1 MRISVSLTR
10 RFLLFLCFLVSINLI
25 AQNVPPSITDP
36 EELRA
41 TQIERQKVF
50 DSIIEDPTNL
60 ENLLK
65 TFFEMHDP
73 TQENRQGNDIGVQ
86 YRSVV
91 LTSSKEEILL
101 ANKVK
106 NKYQSLLKEK
116 GFGPIKTKIKELTNF
131 YLAENYHQDYYK
143 LNPNN
148 GYCAYVI
155 APKIDK
161 FKNDNLSIKDVESKA
176 QTFEDE
182 KIVEVY
188 KAYCEKLKSNNAL
201 DFNDLILLP
210 IRLLK
215 ENAKILNFYQSTW
228 KYVLVDEFQD
238 TNSPQFE
245 IVSLLAGKHQNITV
259 VGDDDQSIYGW
270 RGANIDNILTNFQD
284 TFSKNIEIKLEKNY
298 RSTQRILDGAWSV
311 VSNNKNRAEKKL
323 EATRGKG
330 EKISLISTGSDE
342 EESNAICD
350 AIKSEIKLNKSTFK
364 DFAVLY
370 RTNAQSRSIEQAMV
384 KEGIPYSIV
393 GGTKFYDRKE
403 IKDVLAYLTL
413 VANSNDDVALR
424 RIINFP
430 VRGIGEKS
438 IKMFVELASK
448 KKISLFDSLEFCRD
462 LKLRGK
468 QQDSIESFHASIKKF
483 SSLLETLDPK
493 ELLRTLL
500 EEFNIENYY
509 KNNPVEQDRY
519 DNIQELKASVDKF
532 SDQVGGNLR
541 DFLQEISLFTDID
554 EWDDKDNSITL
565 MTVHAAKGLEFPTVF
580 IAGLEQGLFPLVRID
595 DGPDQMEEERRLF
608 YVAVTRAM
616 DQVYLLNAKYRRRF
630 GAMNTTSFVQSD
642 FLNEIDEDVIKV
654 KSYKSV
660 YTRRIVGTGEQ
671 KKIQISRTVTE
682 FDDFKIGDQVQHNLF
697 GIGTIL
703 VLSGSGENQKVGVE
717 FDGGLRKKLIVKY
730 ARLKKID

>member
-1 MRISVSLTR
+1 MNLKDLNAQQLKAVQTVNKPVLVFAGAGSGKTR
-10 RFLLFLCFLVSINLI
+10 
-25 AQNVPPSITDP
+25 
-36 EELRA
+36 
-41 TQIERQKVF
+41 
-50 DSIIEDPTNL
+50 
-60 ENLLK
+60 
-65 TFFEMHDP
+65 
-73 TQENRQGNDIGVQ
+73 
-86 YRSVV
+86 V
-91 LTSSKEEILL
+91 LTYKVWHLIKEKLFKPEEILAL
-101 ANKVK
+101 TFTNKAASEMKSRIQESISCEGVNVGTFHSIGARMLRMHISALDEEYNSSFTIYDTSDQK
-106 NKYQSLLKEK
+106 AV
-116 GFGPIKTKIKELTNF
+116 IKEVV
-131 YLAENYHQDYYK
+131 EN
-143 LNPNN
+143 LNLSEFKELNVSFLK
-148 GYCAYVI
+148 AQ
-155 APKIDK
+155 IDK
-161 FKNDNLSIKDVESKA
+161 FKNDNISIDKVESEA

-182 KIVEVY
+182 KIVEDY
-188 KAYCEKLKSNNAL
+188 RAYCDRLKSNNAL
-201 DFNDLILLP
+201 DFNDLLLLP

-215 ENAKILNFYQSTW
+215 ENAKILNLYQKTW

-245 IVSLLAGKHQNITV
+245 IVSLLAGKHKNITV

-270 RGANIDNILTNFQD
+270 RGANIDNILTNFQE
-284 TFSKNIEIKLEKNY
+284 TFAKNIEIKLEKNY

-330 EKISLISTGSDE
+330 DKISLISTGSDE

-350 AIKSEIKLNKSTFK
+350 SIKSEIKLNKNTFK

-384 KEGIPYSIV
+384 KEGLPYNIV

-413 VANSNDDVALR
+413 VANNNDDIALK

-438 IKMFVELASK
+438 INIFVDLAAK
-448 KKISLFDSLEFCRD
+448 KKISLFESLEFCRD

-468 QQDSIESFHASIKKF
+468 QQDSIENFYNSIKKF
-483 SSLLETLDPK
+483 SNLLETLDPK
-493 ELLRTLL
+493 ELMRTLL

-509 KNNPVEQDRY
+509 KNNPAEQDRY

-532 SDQVGGNLR
+532 SDQIGGNLK

-554 EWDDKDNSITL
+554 EWDDKENSITL

-580 IAGLEQGLFPLVRID
+580 VSGLEQGLFPLVRID

-616 DQVYLLNAKYRRRF
+616 NQVYLLNAKYRRRF
-630 GAMNTTSFVQSD
+630 GAMNTTSFIQSD

-660 YTRRIVGTGEQ
+660 YTKRIIGTGRE

-697 GIGTIL
+697 GVGTIL
-703 VLSGSGENQKVGVE
+703 VLSGTGENQKVGVE

>member
-1 MRISVSLTR
+1 MKLQDLNTQQLKAVQTVNKPVLVFAGAGSGKTRVLTYK
-10 RFLLFLCFLVSINLI
+10 VWHLI
-25 AQNVPPSITDP
+25 
-36 EELRA
+36 
-41 TQIERQKVF
+41 K
-50 DSIIEDPTNL
+50 
-60 ENLLK
+60 ENLFK
-65 TFFEMHDP
+65 P
-73 TQENRQGNDIGVQ
+73 N
-86 YRSVV
+86 
-91 LTSSKEEILL
+91 EILAL
-101 ANKVK
+101 TFTNKAAAEMKVRIQESISCDGV
-106 NKYQSLLKEK
+106 NVGTFHSIGARMLRMHVASLNDNYNSSFTIYDTVDQKSV
-116 GFGPIKTKIKELTNF
+116 IKEVI
-131 YLAENYHQDYYK
+131 EN
-143 LNPNN
+143 LNLSEFKELNV
-148 GYCAYVI
+148 GFL
-155 APKIDK
+155 KMQIDK
-161 FKNDNLSIKDVESKA
+161 FKNANLSIKDVESKA

-182 KIVEVY
+182 KIAEVY
-188 KAYCEKLKSNNAL
+188 KAYCDTLKSNNAL
-201 DFNDLILLP
+201 DFNDLLLLP

-215 ENAKILNFYQSTW
+215 ENKKILDYYQKSW

-284 TFSKNIEIKLEKNY
+284 IFPKNIEIKLEKNY

-323 EATRGKG
+323 VATKGKG

-350 AIKSEIKLNKSTFK
+350 SIKSEIKLNKNTFK

-384 KEGIPYSIV
+384 KEGLPYNIV

-403 IKDVLAYLTL
+403 IKDVLAYLKL
-413 VANSNDDVALR
+413 VANTSDDIALK

-438 IKMFVELASK
+438 IKMFIDLAAKNKS
-448 KKISLFDSLEFCRD
+448 SFFDSLEKCREI
-462 LKLRGK
+462 KLRGK
-468 QQDSIESFHASIKKF
+468 QQDSIENFHASITKF
-483 SSLLETLDPK
+483 SNLLETLDPK

-509 KNNPVEQDRY
+509 KNNPAEQDRY
-519 DNIQELKASVDKF
+519 NNIQELKVSVDKF
-532 SDQVGGNLR
+532 SDQTGGNLK

-554 EWDDKDNSITL
+554 DWDDKENSITL
-565 MTVHAAKGLEFPTVF
+565 MTVHAAKGLEFSTVF
-580 IAGLEQGLFPLVRID
+580 VAGLEQGLFPLVRID

-616 DQVYLLNAKYRRRF
+616 NQVYLLNAKYRRRF

-642 FLNEIDEDVIKV
+642 FLNEIDENVIKV

-660 YTRRIVGTGEQ
+660 YTRRVVGTGSK

-697 GIGTIL
+697 GVGTIL
-703 VLSGSGENQKVGVE
+703 VLSGTGENQKVGVE

>member
-1 MRISVSLTR
+1 MNLQDLNTQQLKAVQTVSKPVLVFAGAGSGKTRVLTYK
-10 RFLLFLCFLVSINLI
+10 IWHLI
-25 AQNVPPSITDP
+25 
-36 EELRA
+36 
-41 TQIERQKVF
+41 K
-50 DSIIEDPTNL
+50 
-60 ENLLK
+60 ENLFK
-65 TFFEMHDP
+65 P
-73 TQENRQGNDIGVQ
+73 N
-86 YRSVV
+86 
-91 LTSSKEEILL
+91 EILAL
-101 ANKVK
+101 TFTNKAAAEMKVRIQESISCDGV
-106 NKYQSLLKEK
+106 NVGTFHSIGARMLRMHITSLDDNYNSSFTIYDTADQKSV
-116 GFGPIKTKIKELTNF
+116 IKQVIDNLNLSEFKELNVGF
-131 YLAENYHQDYYK
+131 LKMQ
-143 LNPNN
+143 
-148 GYCAYVI
+148 
-155 APKIDK
+155 IDK
-161 FKNDNLSIKDVESKA
+161 FKNANLSIKDIESKS

-188 KAYCEKLKSNNAL
+188 KAYCDTLRSNNAL
-201 DFNDLILLP
+201 DFNDLLLLP

-215 ENAKILNFYQSTW
+215 ENKKILDYYQKSW

-284 TFSKNIEIKLEKNY
+284 TFSKNIVIKLEKNY

-311 VSNNKNRAEKKL
+311 VSNNSNRAEKKL
-323 EATRGKG
+323 VATRGKG

-350 AIKSEIKLNKSTFK
+350 SIKSEIKLNKNTFK

-384 KEGIPYSIV
+384 KEGLPYNIV

-413 VANSNDDVALR
+413 VANNSDDVALN

-438 IKMFVELASK
+438 IKMFVDIAAKNKS
-448 KKISLFDSLEFCRD
+448 SLFDSLEMCRE

-468 QQDSIESFHASIKKF
+468 QQDSIESFHSSITKF
-483 SSLLETLDPK
+483 SNLLETLDPK

-509 KNNPVEQDRY
+509 KNNPAEQDRY

-532 SDQVGGNLR
+532 SDQTGGNLK

-554 EWDDKDNSITL
+554 EWDDKENSITL
-565 MTVHAAKGLEFPTVF
+565 MTVHAAKGLEFSTVF
-580 IAGLEQGLFPLVRID
+580 VAGLEQGLFPLVRID

-616 DQVYLLNAKYRRRF
+616 NQVYLLNAKYRRRF

-642 FLNEIDEDVIKV
+642 FLDEIDKAVIKI

-660 YTRRIVGTGEQ
+660 YTRRVVGTGSK

-697 GIGTIL
+697 GVGTIL

>member
-1 MRISVSLTR
+1 MNLKDLNAQQLKAVQTVNKPVLVFAGAGSGKTR
-10 RFLLFLCFLVSINLI
+10 
-25 AQNVPPSITDP
+25 
-36 EELRA
+36 
-41 TQIERQKVF
+41 
-50 DSIIEDPTNL
+50 
-60 ENLLK
+60 
-65 TFFEMHDP
+65 
-73 TQENRQGNDIGVQ
+73 
-86 YRSVV
+86 V
-91 LTSSKEEILL
+91 LTYKVWHLIKEKLFKPEEILAL
-101 ANKVK
+101 TFTNKAASEMKSRIQESISCEGVNVGTFHSIGARMLRMHISALDEEYNSSFTIYDTSDQK
-106 NKYQSLLKEK
+106 AV
-116 GFGPIKTKIKELTNF
+116 IKEVV
-131 YLAENYHQDYYK
+131 EN
-143 LNPNN
+143 LNLSEFKELNVSFLK
-148 GYCAYVI
+148 AQ
-155 APKIDK
+155 IDK
-161 FKNDNLSIKDVESKA
+161 FKNDNISIDKVESEA

-182 KIVEVY
+182 KIFEVY
-188 KAYCEKLKSNNAL
+188 RAYCDRLKSNNAL
-201 DFNDLILLP
+201 DFNDLLLLP

-215 ENAKILNFYQSTW
+215 ENAKILNLYQKTW

-245 IVSLLAGKHQNITV
+245 IVSLLAGKHKNITV

-270 RGANIDNILTNFQD
+270 RGANIDNILTNFQE
-284 TFSKNIEIKLEKNY
+284 TFAKNIEIKLEKNY

-330 EKISLISTGSDE
+330 DKISLISTGSDE

-350 AIKSEIKLNKSTFK
+350 SIKSEIKLNKNTFK

-384 KEGIPYSIV
+384 KEGLPYNIV

-413 VANSNDDVALR
+413 VANNNDDIALK

-438 IKMFVELASK
+438 INIFVDLAAK
-448 KKISLFDSLEFCRD
+448 KKISLFESLEFCRD

-468 QQDSIESFHASIKKF
+468 QQDSIENFYNSIKKF
-483 SSLLETLDPK
+483 SNLLETLDPK
-493 ELLRTLL
+493 ELMRTLL

-509 KNNPVEQDRY
+509 KNNPAEQDRY

-532 SDQVGGNLR
+532 SDQIGGNLK

-554 EWDDKDNSITL
+554 EWDDKENSITL

-580 IAGLEQGLFPLVRID
+580 VSGLEQGLFPLVRID

-616 DQVYLLNAKYRRRF
+616 NQVYLLNAKYRRRF
-630 GAMNTTSFVQSD
+630 GAMNTTSFIQSD

-660 YTRRIVGTGEQ
+660 YTKRIVGTGRE

-697 GIGTIL
+697 GVGTIL
-703 VLSGSGENQKVGVE
+703 VLSGTGENQKVGVE

>member
-1 MRISVSLTR
+1 MKLQDLNTQQLKAVQTVNKPVLVFAGAGSGKTRVLTYK
-10 RFLLFLCFLVSINLI
+10 VWHLI
-25 AQNVPPSITDP
+25 
-36 EELRA
+36 
-41 TQIERQKVF
+41 K
-50 DSIIEDPTNL
+50 
-60 ENLLK
+60 ENLFK
-65 TFFEMHDP
+65 P
-73 TQENRQGNDIGVQ
+73 N
-86 YRSVV
+86 
-91 LTSSKEEILL
+91 EILAL
-101 ANKVK
+101 TFTNKAAAEMKVRIQESISCDGV
-106 NKYQSLLKEK
+106 NVGTFHSIGARMLRMHIASLNDNYNSSFTIYDTVDQKSV
-116 GFGPIKTKIKELTNF
+116 IKEVI
-131 YLAENYHQDYYK
+131 EN
-143 LNPNN
+143 LNLSEFKELNI
-148 GYCAYVI
+148 GFL
-155 APKIDK
+155 KMQIDK
-161 FKNDNLSIKDVESKA
+161 FKNANLSIKDIESKA

-182 KIVEVY
+182 KIAEVY
-188 KAYCEKLKSNNAL
+188 KAYCDTLKSNNAL
-201 DFNDLILLP
+201 DFNDLLLLP

-215 ENAKILNFYQSTW
+215 ENKKVLDYYQNSW

-284 TFSKNIEIKLEKNY
+284 VFAKNIEIKLEKNY

-323 EATRGKG
+323 VATKGKG

-350 AIKSEIKLNKSTFK
+350 SIKSEIKLNKNTFK

-384 KEGIPYSIV
+384 KEGLPYNIV

-403 IKDVLAYLTL
+403 IKDVLAYLKL
-413 VANSNDDVALR
+413 VANTSDDIALK

-438 IKMFVELASK
+438 IKMFIELAAKNKS
-448 KKISLFDSLEFCRD
+448 SLFDSLEKCREI
-462 LKLRGK
+462 KLRGK
-468 QQDSIESFHASIKKF
+468 QQDSIENFHASITKF
-483 SSLLETLDPK
+483 SNLLETLDPK

-509 KNNPVEQDRY
+509 KNNPAEQDRY
-519 DNIQELKASVDKF
+519 NNIQELKASVDKF
-532 SDQVGGNLR
+532 SDQTGGNLK

-554 EWDDKDNSITL
+554 DWDDKENSITL
-565 MTVHAAKGLEFPTVF
+565 MTVHAAKGLEFSTVF
-580 IAGLEQGLFPLVRID
+580 VAGLEQGLFPLVRID

-616 DQVYLLNAKYRRRF
+616 NQVYLLNAKYRRRF

-642 FLNEIDEDVIKV
+642 FLDEIDENVIKV
-654 KSYKSV
+654 KAYKSV
-660 YTRRIVGTGEQ
+660 YTRRVVGTGSK

-697 GIGTIL
+697 GVGTIL
-703 VLSGSGENQKVGVE
+703 VLSGTGENQKVGVE

>member
-1 MRISVSLTR
+1 MKLKDLNTQQLKAVQTVNKPVLVFAGAGSGKTR
-10 RFLLFLCFLVSINLI
+10 
-25 AQNVPPSITDP
+25 
-36 EELRA
+36 
-41 TQIERQKVF
+41 
-50 DSIIEDPTNL
+50 
-60 ENLLK
+60 
-65 TFFEMHDP
+65 
-73 TQENRQGNDIGVQ
+73 
-86 YRSVV
+86 V
-91 LTSSKEEILL
+91 LTYKVWHLIKEKLFKPEEILAL
-101 ANKVK
+101 TFTNKAAAEMKLRIQESISCEGV
-106 NKYQSLLKEK
+106 NVGTFHSVGARILRMHISSLDEGYNSSFTIYDTSDQKSV
-116 GFGPIKTKIKELTNF
+116 IKEVI
-131 YLAENYHQDYYK
+131 ES
-143 LNPNN
+143 LNLSEFKELNVSFLK
-148 GYCAYVI
+148 AQ
-155 APKIDK
+155 IDK
-161 FKNDNLSIKDVESKA
+161 FKNDNLPIKKIEAKA

-182 KIVEVY
+182 KIAEVY

-201 DFNDLILLP
+201 DFNDLLLLP
-210 IRLLK
+210 IQLLK
-215 ENAKILNFYQSTW
+215 QNSKILNFYQNSW

-330 EKISLISTGSDE
+330 EKISLISAGSDE

-350 AIKSEIKLNKSTFK
+350 SIKSEIKLSKSSFK

-370 RTNAQSRSIEQAMV
+370 RTNAQSRFIEQAMV
-384 KEGIPYSIV
+384 KEGLPYNIV

-403 IKDVLAYLTL
+403 IKNVLAYLTL
-413 VANSNDDVALR
+413 VANSSDDIALK

-438 IKMFVELASK
+438 INMFVDLAEK
-448 KKISLFDSLEFCRD
+448 KKISLFDSLEFCRE

-468 QQDSIESFHASIKKF
+468 QQDSIESFHSSINKF
-483 SSLLETLDPK
+483 SNLLETLDPK

-519 DNIQELKASVDKF
+519 DNIQELKSSVDKF
-532 SDQVGGNLR
+532 SDQVGGNLK

-554 EWDDKDNSITL
+554 EWDDKENSITL
-565 MTVHAAKGLEFPTVF
+565 MTVHAAKGLEFSTVF
-580 IAGLEQGLFPLVRID
+580 ITGLEQGLFPLIRID

-616 DQVYLLNAKYRRRF
+616 NQVYLLNAKFRRRF
-630 GAMNTTSFVQSD
+630 GAMNTTSFEQSD
-642 FLNEIDEDVIKV
+642 FLNEIDENVIKV

-660 YTRRIVGTGEQ
+660 YTRRIVGRGE
-671 KKIQISRTVTE
+671 KKTIQISRTVTE
-682 FDDFKIGDQVQHNLF
+682 FDDFKIGDHVQHNLF
-697 GIGTIL
+697 GVGTIL

>member
-1 MRISVSLTR
+1 MNLKDLNAQQLKAVQTVNKPVLVFAGAGSGKTR
-10 RFLLFLCFLVSINLI
+10 
-25 AQNVPPSITDP
+25 
-36 EELRA
+36 
-41 TQIERQKVF
+41 
-50 DSIIEDPTNL
+50 
-60 ENLLK
+60 
-65 TFFEMHDP
+65 
-73 TQENRQGNDIGVQ
+73 
-86 YRSVV
+86 V
-91 LTSSKEEILL
+91 LTYKVWHLIKEKLFKPEEILAL
-101 ANKVK
+101 TFTNKAASEMKSRIQESISCEGVNVGTFHSIGARMLRMHISALDEEYNSSFTIYDTSDQK
-106 NKYQSLLKEK
+106 AV
-116 GFGPIKTKIKELTNF
+116 IKEVV
-131 YLAENYHQDYYK
+131 EN
-143 LNPNN
+143 LNLSEFKELNVSFLK
-148 GYCAYVI
+148 AQ
-155 APKIDK
+155 IDK
-161 FKNDNLSIKDVESKA
+161 FKNDNISIDKVESAA

-188 KAYCEKLKSNNAL
+188 RAYCDRLKSNNDL
-201 DFNDLILLP
+201 DFNDLLLLP

-215 ENAKILNFYQSTW
+215 ENDKILNLYQKTW

-245 IVSLLAGKHQNITV
+245 IVSLLAGKHKNITV

-270 RGANIDNILTNFQD
+270 RGANIDNILTNFQE
-284 TFSKNIEIKLEKNY
+284 TFAKNIEIKLEKNY

-330 EKISLISTGSDE
+330 DKISLISTGSDE

-350 AIKSEIKLNKSTFK
+350 SIKSEIKLNKNTFK

-384 KEGIPYSIV
+384 KEGLPYNIV

-413 VANSNDDVALR
+413 VANNNDDIALK

-438 IKMFVELASK
+438 INIFVDLAAK
-448 KKISLFDSLEFCRD
+448 KKISLFESLEFCRD

-468 QQDSIESFHASIKKF
+468 QQDSIENFYNSIKKF
-483 SSLLETLDPK
+483 SNLLETLDPK
-493 ELLRTLL
+493 ELMRTLL

-509 KNNPVEQDRY
+509 KNNPAEQDRY

-532 SDQVGGNLR
+532 SDQIGGNLK

-554 EWDDKDNSITL
+554 EWDDKENSITL

-580 IAGLEQGLFPLVRID
+580 VSGLEQGLFPLVRID

-616 DQVYLLNAKYRRRF
+616 NQVYLLNAKYRRRF
-630 GAMNTTSFVQSD
+630 GAMNTTSFIQSD

-660 YTRRIVGTGEQ
+660 YTKRIVGTGRE

-697 GIGTIL
+697 GVGTIL
-703 VLSGSGENQKVGVE
+703 VLSGTGENQKVGVE

>member
-1 MRISVSLTR
+1 MNLKDLNAQQLKAVQTVNKPVLVFAGAGSGKTR
-10 RFLLFLCFLVSINLI
+10 
-25 AQNVPPSITDP
+25 
-36 EELRA
+36 
-41 TQIERQKVF
+41 
-50 DSIIEDPTNL
+50 
-60 ENLLK
+60 
-65 TFFEMHDP
+65 
-73 TQENRQGNDIGVQ
+73 
-86 YRSVV
+86 V
-91 LTSSKEEILL
+91 LTYKVWHLIKEKLFKPEEILAL
-101 ANKVK
+101 TFTNKAASEMKSRIQESISCEGVNVGTFHSIGARMLRMHISALDEEYNSSFTIYDTSDQK
-106 NKYQSLLKEK
+106 AV
-116 GFGPIKTKIKELTNF
+116 IKEVV
-131 YLAENYHQDYYK
+131 EN
-143 LNPNN
+143 LNLSEFKELNVSFLK
-148 GYCAYVI
+148 AQ
-155 APKIDK
+155 IDK
-161 FKNDNLSIKDVESKA
+161 FKNDNISIDKVESEA

-188 KAYCEKLKSNNAL
+188 RAYCDRLKSNNAL
-201 DFNDLILLP
+201 DFNDLLLLP

-215 ENAKILNFYQSTW
+215 ENAKILNLYQKTW

-245 IVSLLAGKHQNITV
+245 IVSLLAGKHKNITV

-270 RGANIDNILTNFQD
+270 RGANIDNILTNFQE
-284 TFSKNIEIKLEKNY
+284 TFAKNIEIKLEKNY

-330 EKISLISTGSDE
+330 DKISLISTGSDE

-350 AIKSEIKLNKSTFK
+350 SIKSEIKLNKNTFK

-384 KEGIPYSIV
+384 KEGLPYNIV

-413 VANSNDDVALR
+413 VANNNDDIALK

-438 IKMFVELASK
+438 INIFVDLAAK
-448 KKISLFDSLEFCRD
+448 KKISLFESLEFCRD
-462 LKLRGK
+462 HKLRGK
-468 QQDSIESFHASIKKF
+468 QQDSIENFYNSIKKF
-483 SSLLETLDPK
+483 SNLLETLDPK
-493 ELLRTLL
+493 ELMRTLL

-509 KNNPVEQDRY
+509 KNNPAEQDRY

-532 SDQVGGNLR
+532 SDQIGGNLK

-554 EWDDKDNSITL
+554 EWDDKENSITL

-580 IAGLEQGLFPLVRID
+580 VSGLEQGLFPLVRID

-616 DQVYLLNAKYRRRF
+616 NQVYLLNAKYRRRF
-630 GAMNTTSFVQSD
+630 GAMNTTSFIQSD

-660 YTRRIVGTGEQ
+660 YTKRIVGTGRE

-697 GIGTIL
+697 GVGTIL
-703 VLSGSGENQKVGVE
+703 VLSGTGENQKVGVE

>member
-1 MRISVSLTR
+1 MKLQDLNTQQLKAVQTVNKPVLVFAGAGSGKTRVLTYK
-10 RFLLFLCFLVSINLI
+10 VWHLI
-25 AQNVPPSITDP
+25 
-36 EELRA
+36 
-41 TQIERQKVF
+41 K
-50 DSIIEDPTNL
+50 
-60 ENLLK
+60 ENLFK
-65 TFFEMHDP
+65 P
-73 TQENRQGNDIGVQ
+73 N
-86 YRSVV
+86 
-91 LTSSKEEILL
+91 EILAL
-101 ANKVK
+101 TFTNKAAAEMKVRIQESISCDGV
-106 NKYQSLLKEK
+106 NVGTFHSIGARMLRTHIASLNDNYNSSFTIYDTVDQKSV
-116 GFGPIKTKIKELTNF
+116 IKEVI
-131 YLAENYHQDYYK
+131 EN
-143 LNPNN
+143 LNLSEFKELNV
-148 GYCAYVI
+148 GFLKVQ
-155 APKIDK
+155 IDK
-161 FKNDNLSIKDVESKA
+161 FKNANLSIKDIEAKA

-182 KIVEVY
+182 KIAEVY
-188 KAYCEKLKSNNAL
+188 KAYCDTLKSNNAL
-201 DFNDLILLP
+201 DFNDLLLLP

-215 ENAKILNFYQSTW
+215 ENKKILDYYQKSW

-284 TFSKNIEIKLEKNY
+284 SFAKNIEIKLEKNY
-298 RSTQRILDGAWSV
+298 RSSQRILDGAWSV
-311 VSNNKNRAEKKL
+311 VSKNKNRAEKKL
-323 EATRGKG
+323 VATKGKG

-350 AIKSEIKLNKSTFK
+350 SIKSEIKLNKNTFK

-384 KEGIPYSIV
+384 KEGLPYNIV

-403 IKDVLAYLTL
+403 IKDVLAYLKL
-413 VANSNDDVALR
+413 VANTSDDIALK

-430 VRGIGEKS
+430 VRGIGQKS
-438 IKMFVELASK
+438 INMFIDLAAK
-448 KKISLFDSLEFCRD
+448 NKTSLFESLEMCRE

-468 QQDSIESFHASIKKF
+468 QQDSIENFHASIVKF
-483 SSLLETLDPK
+483 SNLLEKLDPK
-493 ELLRTLL
+493 ELLRALL

-509 KNNPVEQDRY
+509 KNNPAEQDRY
-519 DNIQELKASVDKF
+519 DNIQEFKVSVDKF
-532 SDQVGGNLR
+532 SDQTGGNLK

-554 EWDDKDNSITL
+554 EWDDKENSITL
-565 MTVHAAKGLEFPTVF
+565 MTVHAAKGLEFLTVF
-580 IAGLEQGLFPLVRID
+580 VTGLEQGLFPLVRID

-616 DQVYLLNAKYRRRF
+616 NQVYLLNAKYRRRF
-630 GAMNTTSFVQSD
+630 GAMNTTSFIQSD
-642 FLNEIDEDVIKV
+642 FLDEIDENVIKV

-660 YTRRIVGTGEQ
+660 YTRRVVGTGNK

-697 GIGTIL
+697 GVGTIL
-703 VLSGSGENQKVGVE
+703 VLSGTGENQKVGVE

>member
-1 MRISVSLTR
+1 MKLQDLNTQQLKAVQTVNKPVLVFAGAGSGKTRVLTYK
-10 RFLLFLCFLVSINLI
+10 VWHLI
-25 AQNVPPSITDP
+25 
-36 EELRA
+36 
-41 TQIERQKVF
+41 K
-50 DSIIEDPTNL
+50 
-60 ENLLK
+60 ENLFK
-65 TFFEMHDP
+65 P
-73 TQENRQGNDIGVQ
+73 N
-86 YRSVV
+86 
-91 LTSSKEEILL
+91 EILAL
-101 ANKVK
+101 TFTNKAAAEMKVRIQESISCDGV
-106 NKYQSLLKEK
+106 NVGTFHSIGARMLRMHRASLNDNYNSSFTIYDTVDKK
-116 GFGPIKTKIKELTNF
+116 SVIKEVI
-131 YLAENYHQDYYK
+131 EN
-143 LNPNN
+143 LNLSEFKELNI
-148 GYCAYVI
+148 GFL
-155 APKIDK
+155 KMQIDK
-161 FKNDNLSIKDVESKA
+161 FKNANLSIKDIESKA

-182 KIVEVY
+182 KISEVY
-188 KAYCEKLKSNNAL
+188 KAYCDTLKSNNAL
-201 DFNDLILLP
+201 DFNDLLLLP

-215 ENAKILNFYQSTW
+215 ENKKILDYYQNSW

-284 TFSKNIEIKLEKNY
+284 VFAKNIEIKLEKNY

-323 EATRGKG
+323 VATKGKG

-350 AIKSEIKLNKSTFK
+350 SIKSEIKLNKNTFK

-384 KEGIPYSIV
+384 KEGLPYNIV

-403 IKDVLAYLTL
+403 IKDVLAYLKL
-413 VANSNDDVALR
+413 VANTSDDIALK

-438 IKMFVELASK
+438 IKMFIELAAKDKS
-448 KKISLFDSLEFCRD
+448 SLFDSLEKCREI
-462 LKLRGK
+462 KLRGK
-468 QQDSIESFHASIKKF
+468 QQDSIENFHASITKF
-483 SSLLETLDPK
+483 SNLLETLDPK

-509 KNNPVEQDRY
+509 KNNPAEQDRY
-519 DNIQELKASVDKF
+519 NNIQELKASVDKF
-532 SDQVGGNLR
+532 SDQTGGNLK

-554 EWDDKDNSITL
+554 DWDDKENSITL
-565 MTVHAAKGLEFPTVF
+565 MTVHAAKGLEFSTVF
-580 IAGLEQGLFPLVRID
+580 VAGLEQGLFPLVRID

-616 DQVYLLNAKYRRRF
+616 NQVYLLNAKYRRRF

-642 FLNEIDEDVIKV
+642 FLDEIDENVIKV
-654 KSYKSV
+654 KAYKSV
-660 YTRRIVGTGEQ
+660 YTRRVVGTGSK

-697 GIGTIL
+697 GVGTIL
-703 VLSGSGENQKVGVE
+703 VLSGTGENQKVGVE

>member
-1 MRISVSLTR
+1 MKLQDLNTQQLKAVQTVNKPVLVFAGAGSGKTRVLTYK
-10 RFLLFLCFLVSINLI
+10 VWHLI
-25 AQNVPPSITDP
+25 
-36 EELRA
+36 
-41 TQIERQKVF
+41 K
-50 DSIIEDPTNL
+50 
-60 ENLLK
+60 ENLFK
-65 TFFEMHDP
+65 P
-73 TQENRQGNDIGVQ
+73 N
-86 YRSVV
+86 
-91 LTSSKEEILL
+91 EILAL
-101 ANKVK
+101 TFTNKAAAEMKVRIQESISCDGV
-106 NKYQSLLKEK
+106 NVGTFHSIGARMLRMHIASLNDNYNSSFTIYDTVDQKSV
-116 GFGPIKTKIKELTNF
+116 IKEVI
-131 YLAENYHQDYYK
+131 EN
-143 LNPNN
+143 LNLSEFKELNI
-148 GYCAYVI
+148 GFL
-155 APKIDK
+155 KMQIDK
-161 FKNDNLSIKDVESKA
+161 FKNANLSIRDIESKA

-182 KIVEVY
+182 KIAEVY
-188 KAYCEKLKSNNAL
+188 KAYCDTLKSNNAL
-201 DFNDLILLP
+201 DFNDLLLLP

-215 ENAKILNFYQSTW
+215 ENKKILDYYQNSW

-284 TFSKNIEIKLEKNY
+284 VFAKNIEIKLEKNY

-323 EATRGKG
+323 VATKGKG

-350 AIKSEIKLNKSTFK
+350 SIKSEIKLNKNTFK

-384 KEGIPYSIV
+384 KEGLPYNIV

-403 IKDVLAYLTL
+403 IKDVLAYLKL
-413 VANSNDDVALR
+413 VANTSDDIALK

-438 IKMFVELASK
+438 IKMFIELAAKNKS
-448 KKISLFDSLEFCRD
+448 SLFDSLEKCREI
-462 LKLRGK
+462 KLRGK
-468 QQDSIESFHASIKKF
+468 QQDSIENFHASITKF
-483 SSLLETLDPK
+483 SNLLETLDPK

-509 KNNPVEQDRY
+509 KNNPAEQDRY
-519 DNIQELKASVDKF
+519 NNIQELKASVDKF
-532 SDQVGGNLR
+532 SDQTGGNLK

-554 EWDDKDNSITL
+554 DWDDKENSITL
-565 MTVHAAKGLEFPTVF
+565 MTVHAAKGLEFSTVF
-580 IAGLEQGLFPLVRID
+580 VAGLEQGLFPLVRID

-616 DQVYLLNAKYRRRF
+616 NQVYLLNAKYRRRF

-642 FLNEIDEDVIKV
+642 FLDEIDENVIKV
-654 KSYKSV
+654 KAYKSV
-660 YTRRIVGTGEQ
+660 YTRRVVGTGSK

-697 GIGTIL
+697 GVGTIL
-703 VLSGSGENQKVGVE
+703 VLSGTGENQKVGVE

>member
-1 MRISVSLTR
+1 MKLQDLNTQQLKAVQTVNKPVLVFAGAGSGKTRVLTYK
-10 RFLLFLCFLVSINLI
+10 VWHLI
-25 AQNVPPSITDP
+25 
-36 EELRA
+36 
-41 TQIERQKVF
+41 K
-50 DSIIEDPTNL
+50 
-60 ENLLK
+60 ENLFK
-65 TFFEMHDP
+65 P
-73 TQENRQGNDIGVQ
+73 N
-86 YRSVV
+86 
-91 LTSSKEEILL
+91 EILAL
-101 ANKVK
+101 TFTNKAAAEMKVRIQESISCDGV
-106 NKYQSLLKEK
+106 NVGTFHSIGARMLRMHIASLNDNYNSSFTIYDTVDQKSV
-116 GFGPIKTKIKELTNF
+116 IKEVI
-131 YLAENYHQDYYK
+131 EN
-143 LNPNN
+143 LNLSEFKELNI
-148 GYCAYVI
+148 GFL
-155 APKIDK
+155 KMQIDK
-161 FKNDNLSIKDVESKA
+161 FKNANLSIKDIESKA

-182 KIVEVY
+182 KIAEVY
-188 KAYCEKLKSNNAL
+188 KAYCDTLKSNNAL
-201 DFNDLILLP
+201 DFNDLLLLP

-215 ENAKILNFYQSTW
+215 ENKKILDYYQNSW

-284 TFSKNIEIKLEKNY
+284 VFAKNIEIKLEKNY

-323 EATRGKG
+323 VATKGKG

-350 AIKSEIKLNKSTFK
+350 SIKSEIKLNKNTFK

-384 KEGIPYSIV
+384 KEGLPYNIV

-403 IKDVLAYLTL
+403 IKDVLAYLKL
-413 VANSNDDVALR
+413 VANTSDDIALK

-438 IKMFVELASK
+438 IKIFIELAAKNKS
-448 KKISLFDSLEFCRD
+448 SLFDSLEKCREI
-462 LKLRGK
+462 KLRGK
-468 QQDSIESFHASIKKF
+468 QQDSIENFHASITKF
-483 SSLLETLDPK
+483 SNLLETLDPK

-509 KNNPVEQDRY
+509 KNNPAEQDRY
-519 DNIQELKASVDKF
+519 NNIQELKASVDKF
-532 SDQVGGNLR
+532 SDQTGGNLK

-554 EWDDKDNSITL
+554 DWDDKENSITL
-565 MTVHAAKGLEFPTVF
+565 MTVHAAKGLEFSTVF
-580 IAGLEQGLFPLVRID
+580 VAGLEQGLFPLVRID

-616 DQVYLLNAKYRRRF
+616 NQVYLLNAKYRRRF

-642 FLNEIDEDVIKV
+642 FLDEIDENVIKV
-654 KSYKSV
+654 KAYKSV
-660 YTRRIVGTGEQ
+660 YTRRVVGTGSK

-697 GIGTIL
+697 GVGTIL
-703 VLSGSGENQKVGVE
+703 VLSGTGENQKVGVE

>member
-1 MRISVSLTR
+1 MKLSDLNTQQLKAVQTVNKPVLVFAGAGSGKTRVLTYKVWHLIKEKLFKPQNILALTFTNKAASEMKSRIQQSISSSGVNVGTFHSVGARMMRNHIS
-10 RFLLFLCFLVSINLI
+10 LLDENFNSNFTIYDTVDQKSVIKEVL
-25 AQNVPPSITDP
+25 
-36 EELRA
+36 EEL
-41 TQIERQKVF
+41 
-50 DSIIEDPTNL
+50 NL
-60 ENLLK
+60 SE
-65 TFFEMHDP
+65 F
-73 TQENRQGNDIGVQ
+73 
-86 YRSVV
+86 
-91 LTSSKEEILL
+91 
-101 ANKVK
+101 
-106 NKYQSLLKEK
+106 
-116 GFGPIKTKIKELTNF
+116 KELSVGF
-131 YLAENYHQDYYK
+131 LKVQ
-143 LNPNN
+143 
-148 GYCAYVI
+148 
-155 APKIDK
+155 IDQ
-161 FKNDNLSIKDVESKA
+161 FKNSDMTVELVEKKA

-182 KIVEVY
+182 KIAEVY
-188 KAYCEKLKSNNAL
+188 KGYNDKLKSNNAL
-201 DFNDLILLP
+201 DFNDLIIFP

-215 ENAKILNFYQSTW
+215 QNKKILKYYQDLW
-228 KYVLVDEFQD
+228 QYILVDEFQD

-245 IVSLLAGKHQNITV
+245 IVSLLAQKHKNITV

-284 TFSKNIEIKLEKNY
+284 TFPKKIEIKLEKNY

-323 EATRGKG
+323 YATKGEG

-350 AIKSEIKLNKSTFK
+350 AIKSEIKINKNTFK

-384 KEGIPYSIV
+384 KEGLPYNIV

-413 VANSNDDVALR
+413 VSNNNDDIALK

-438 IKMFVELASK
+438 INMFVDLASK
-448 KKISLFDSLEFCRD
+448 KKISLFESLKFCRD
-462 LKLRGK
+462 MKLRGK
-468 QQDSIESFHASIKKF
+468 QQDSIENFHASILKF
-483 SSLLETLDPK
+483 SGLIEKLDPK
-493 ELLRTLL
+493 ELVRALL

-519 DNIQELKASVDKF
+519 DNIQELKQTVDKF
-532 SDQVGGNLR
+532 SDQTGGNLN

-554 EWDDKDNSITL
+554 EWDDKNNTITL
-565 MTVHAAKGLEFPTVF
+565 MTVHAAKGLEFSTVF
-580 IAGLEQGLFPLVRID
+580 VSGLEQGLFPLIRID
-595 DGPDQMEEERRLF
+595 DTEDQMEEERRLF

-616 DQVYLLNAKYRRRF
+616 DRVYLLNAKYRRRF
-630 GAMNTTSFVQSD
+630 GAVNSTSFVQSD
-642 FLNEIDEDVIKV
+642 FLNEIDENVVKV

-660 YTRRIVGTGEQ
+660 YTRRVVGTGSS
-671 KKIQISRTVTE
+671 KKIEISRTVTE
-682 FDDFKIGDQVQHNLF
+682 FDDFQIGDQVQHNLF
-697 GIGTIL
+697 GVGTIL
-703 VLSGSGENQKVGVE
+703 VLTGSGENQKVGVE

>member
-1 MRISVSLTR
+1 MNLKDLNAQQLKAVQTVNKPVLVFAGAGSGKTR
-10 RFLLFLCFLVSINLI
+10 
-25 AQNVPPSITDP
+25 
-36 EELRA
+36 
-41 TQIERQKVF
+41 
-50 DSIIEDPTNL
+50 
-60 ENLLK
+60 
-65 TFFEMHDP
+65 
-73 TQENRQGNDIGVQ
+73 
-86 YRSVV
+86 V
-91 LTSSKEEILL
+91 LTYKVWYLIKEKLFKPEEILAL
-101 ANKVK
+101 TFTNKAASEMKSRIQESISCEGVNVGTFHSIGARMLRMHISALDEEYNSSFTIYDTSDQK
-106 NKYQSLLKEK
+106 AV
-116 GFGPIKTKIKELTNF
+116 IKEVV
-131 YLAENYHQDYYK
+131 EN
-143 LNPNN
+143 LNLSEFKELNVSFLK
-148 GYCAYVI
+148 AQ
-155 APKIDK
+155 IDK
-161 FKNDNLSIKDVESKA
+161 FKNDNISIDKVESEA

-188 KAYCEKLKSNNAL
+188 RAYCDRLKSNNAL
-201 DFNDLILLP
+201 DFNDLLLLP

-215 ENAKILNFYQSTW
+215 ENAKILNLYQKTW

-245 IVSLLAGKHQNITV
+245 IVSLLAGKHKNITV

-270 RGANIDNILTNFQD
+270 RGANIDNILTNFQE
-284 TFSKNIEIKLEKNY
+284 TFAKNIEIKLEKNY

-330 EKISLISTGSDE
+330 DKISLISTGSDE

-350 AIKSEIKLNKSTFK
+350 SIKSEIKLNKNTFK

-384 KEGIPYSIV
+384 KEGLPYNIV
-393 GGTKFYDRKE
+393 GGIKFYDRKE

-413 VANSNDDVALR
+413 VANNNDDIALK

-438 IKMFVELASK
+438 INIFVDLAAK
-448 KKISLFDSLEFCRD
+448 KKISLFESLEFCRD

-468 QQDSIESFHASIKKF
+468 QQDSIENFYNSIKKF
-483 SSLLETLDPK
+483 SNLLETLDPK
-493 ELLRTLL
+493 ELMRTLL

-509 KNNPVEQDRY
+509 KNNPAEQDRY

-532 SDQVGGNLR
+532 SDQIGGNLK

-554 EWDDKDNSITL
+554 EWDDKENSITL

-580 IAGLEQGLFPLVRID
+580 VSGLEQGLFPLVRID

-616 DQVYLLNAKYRRRF
+616 NQVYLLNAKYRRRF
-630 GAMNTTSFVQSD
+630 GAMNTTSFIQSD

-660 YTRRIVGTGEQ
+660 YTKRIVGTGRE

-697 GIGTIL
+697 GVGTIL
-703 VLSGSGENQKVGVE
+703 VLSGTGENQKVGVE

>member
-1 MRISVSLTR
+1 MKLQDLNTQQLKAVQTVNKPVLVFAGAGSGKTRVLTYK
-10 RFLLFLCFLVSINLI
+10 VWHLI
-25 AQNVPPSITDP
+25 
-36 EELRA
+36 
-41 TQIERQKVF
+41 K
-50 DSIIEDPTNL
+50 
-60 ENLLK
+60 ENLFK
-65 TFFEMHDP
+65 P
-73 TQENRQGNDIGVQ
+73 N
-86 YRSVV
+86 
-91 LTSSKEEILL
+91 EILAL
-101 ANKVK
+101 TFTNKAAAEMKVRIQESISCDGV
-106 NKYQSLLKEK
+106 NVGTFHSIGARMLRMHIASLNDNYNSSFTIYDTVDQKSV
-116 GFGPIKTKIKELTNF
+116 IKEVI
-131 YLAENYHQDYYK
+131 EN
-143 LNPNN
+143 LNLSEFKELNV
-148 GYCAYVI
+148 GFL
-155 APKIDK
+155 KMQIDK
-161 FKNDNLSIKDVESKA
+161 FKNANLSIKDIESKA

-182 KIVEVY
+182 KIAEVY
-188 KAYCEKLKSNNAL
+188 KAYCDTLKSNNAL
-201 DFNDLILLP
+201 DFNDLLLLP

-215 ENAKILNFYQSTW
+215 ENKKILDYYQNSW

-284 TFSKNIEIKLEKNY
+284 VFAKNIEIKLEKNY

-323 EATRGKG
+323 VATKGKG

-350 AIKSEIKLNKSTFK
+350 SIKSEIKLNKNTFK

-384 KEGIPYSIV
+384 KEGLPYNIV

-403 IKDVLAYLTL
+403 IKDVLAYLKL
-413 VANSNDDVALR
+413 VANTSDDIALK

-438 IKMFVELASK
+438 IKMFIELAAKNKS
-448 KKISLFDSLEFCRD
+448 SLFDSLEKCREI
-462 LKLRGK
+462 KLRGK
-468 QQDSIESFHASIKKF
+468 QQDSIENFHASIAKF
-483 SSLLETLDPK
+483 SNLLETLDPK

-509 KNNPVEQDRY
+509 KNNPAEQDRY
-519 DNIQELKASVDKF
+519 NNIQELKASVDKF
-532 SDQVGGNLR
+532 SDQTGGNLK

-554 EWDDKDNSITL
+554 DWDDKENSITL
-565 MTVHAAKGLEFPTVF
+565 MTVHAAKGLEFSTVF
-580 IAGLEQGLFPLVRID
+580 VAGLEQGLFPLVRID

-616 DQVYLLNAKYRRRF
+616 NQVYLLNAKYRRRF

-642 FLNEIDEDVIKV
+642 FLDEIDENVIKV
-654 KSYKSV
+654 KAYKSV
-660 YTRRIVGTGEQ
+660 YTRRVVGTGSK

-697 GIGTIL
+697 GVGTIL
-703 VLSGSGENQKVGVE
+703 VLSGTGENQKVGVE

>member
-1 MRISVSLTR
+1 MNLKDLNAQQLKAVQTVNKPVLVFAGAGSGKTRVLTYKVWHLIKEKLFKPGEILALTFTNKAASEMKSRIQE
-10 RFLLFLCFLVSINLI
+10 SISCEGV
-25 AQNVPPSITDP
+25 NVGTFHSIGARMLRMHISALD
-36 EELRA
+36 EEYNSSF
-41 TQIERQKVF
+41 TIYDTSDQKAV
-50 DSIIEDPTNL
+50 IKEVV
-60 ENLLK
+60 ENLNLSE
-65 TFFEMHDP
+65 F
-73 TQENRQGNDIGVQ
+73 
-86 YRSVV
+86 
-91 LTSSKEEILL
+91 
-101 ANKVK
+101 
-106 NKYQSLLKEK
+106 
-116 GFGPIKTKIKELTNF
+116 KELNVSF
-131 YLAENYHQDYYK
+131 LKAQ
-143 LNPNN
+143 
-148 GYCAYVI
+148 
-155 APKIDK
+155 IDK
-161 FKNDNLSIKDVESKA
+161 FKNDNISIDKVESEA

-188 KAYCEKLKSNNAL
+188 RAYCDRLKSNNAL
-201 DFNDLILLP
+201 DFNDLLLLP

-215 ENAKILNFYQSTW
+215 ENAKILNLYQKTW

-245 IVSLLAGKHQNITV
+245 IVSLLAGKHKNITV

-270 RGANIDNILTNFQD
+270 RGANIDNILTNFQE
-284 TFSKNIEIKLEKNY
+284 TFAKNIEIKLEKNY

-330 EKISLISTGSDE
+330 DKISLISTGSDE

-350 AIKSEIKLNKSTFK
+350 SIKSEIKLNKNTFK

-384 KEGIPYSIV
+384 KEGLPYNIV

-403 IKDVLAYLTL
+403 IKNVLAYLTL
-413 VANSNDDVALR
+413 VANNNDDIALK

-438 IKMFVELASK
+438 INIFIDLAAK
-448 KKISLFDSLEFCRD
+448 KKISLFKSLEFVRD

-468 QQDSIESFHASIKKF
+468 QQDSIENFYNSIKKF
-483 SSLLETLDPK
+483 SNLLETLDPK
-493 ELLRTLL
+493 ELMRTLL

-509 KNNPVEQDRY
+509 KNNPAEQDRY

-532 SDQVGGNLR
+532 SDQIGGNLK

-554 EWDDKDNSITL
+554 EWDDKENSITL

-580 IAGLEQGLFPLVRID
+580 VSGLEQGLFPLVRID

-616 DQVYLLNAKYRRRF
+616 NQVYLLNAKYRRRF
-630 GAMNTTSFVQSD
+630 GAMNTTSFIQSD

-660 YTRRIVGTGEQ
+660 YTKRIVGTGRE

-697 GIGTIL
+697 GVGTIL
-703 VLSGSGENQKVGVE
+703 VLSGTGENQKVGVE

>member
-1 MRISVSLTR
+1 MNLKDLNAQQLKAVQTVNKPVLVFAGAGSGKTR
-10 RFLLFLCFLVSINLI
+10 
-25 AQNVPPSITDP
+25 
-36 EELRA
+36 
-41 TQIERQKVF
+41 
-50 DSIIEDPTNL
+50 
-60 ENLLK
+60 
-65 TFFEMHDP
+65 
-73 TQENRQGNDIGVQ
+73 
-86 YRSVV
+86 V
-91 LTSSKEEILL
+91 LTYKVWHLIKEKLFKPEEILAL
-101 ANKVK
+101 TFTNKAASEMKSRIQESISCEGVNVGTFHSIGARMLRMHISALDEEYNSSFTIYDTSDQK
-106 NKYQSLLKEK
+106 AV
-116 GFGPIKTKIKELTNF
+116 IKEVV
-131 YLAENYHQDYYK
+131 EN
-143 LNPNN
+143 LNLSEFKELNVSFLK
-148 GYCAYVI
+148 AQ
-155 APKIDK
+155 IDK
-161 FKNDNLSIKDVESKA
+161 FKNDNISIDKVESEA

-188 KAYCEKLKSNNAL
+188 KAYCDRLKSNNAL
-201 DFNDLILLP
+201 DFNDLLLLP

-215 ENAKILNFYQSTW
+215 ENAKILNLYQKTW

-245 IVSLLAGKHQNITV
+245 IVSLLASKHKNITV

-270 RGANIDNILTNFQD
+270 RGANIDNILTNFQE
-284 TFSKNIEIKLEKNY
+284 TFAKNIEIKLEKNY

-330 EKISLISTGSDE
+330 DKISLISTGSDE

-350 AIKSEIKLNKSTFK
+350 SIKSEIKLNKNTFK

-384 KEGIPYSIV
+384 KEGLPYNIV

-403 IKDVLAYLTL
+403 IKNVLAYLTL
-413 VANSNDDVALR
+413 VANNNDDIALK

-438 IKMFVELASK
+438 INIFIDLADK
-448 KKISLFDSLEFCRD
+448 KKISLFKSLEFVRD

-468 QQDSIESFHASIKKF
+468 QQDSIENFYNSIKKF
-483 SSLLETLDPK
+483 SNLLETLDPK
-493 ELLRTLL
+493 ELMRTLL

-509 KNNPVEQDRY
+509 KNNPAEQDRY

-532 SDQVGGNLR
+532 SDQIGGNLK

-554 EWDDKDNSITL
+554 EWDDKENSITL

-580 IAGLEQGLFPLVRID
+580 VSGLEQGLFPLVRID

-616 DQVYLLNAKYRRRF
+616 NQVYLLNAKYRRRF
-630 GAMNTTSFVQSD
+630 GAMNTTSFIQSD

-660 YTRRIVGTGEQ
+660 YTKRIVGTGRE

-697 GIGTIL
+697 GVGTIL
-703 VLSGSGENQKVGVE
+703 VLSGTGENQKVGVE

>member
-1 MRISVSLTR
+1 MKLQDLNTQQLKAVQTVNKPVLVFAGAGSGKTRVLTYK
-10 RFLLFLCFLVSINLI
+10 VWHLI
-25 AQNVPPSITDP
+25 
-36 EELRA
+36 
-41 TQIERQKVF
+41 K
-50 DSIIEDPTNL
+50 
-60 ENLLK
+60 ENLFK
-65 TFFEMHDP
+65 P
-73 TQENRQGNDIGVQ
+73 N
-86 YRSVV
+86 
-91 LTSSKEEILL
+91 EILAL
-101 ANKVK
+101 TFTNKAAAEMKVRIQESISCDGV
-106 NKYQSLLKEK
+106 NVGTFHSIGARMLRMHIASLNDNYNSSFTIYDTVDQKSV
-116 GFGPIKTKIKELTNF
+116 IKEVI
-131 YLAENYHQDYYK
+131 EN
-143 LNPNN
+143 LNLSEFKELNI
-148 GYCAYVI
+148 GFL
-155 APKIDK
+155 KMQIDK
-161 FKNDNLSIKDVESKA
+161 FKNANISIKDIESKA

-182 KIVEVY
+182 KIAEVY
-188 KAYCEKLKSNNAL
+188 KAYCDTLKSNNAL
-201 DFNDLILLP
+201 DFNDLLLLP

-215 ENAKILNFYQSTW
+215 ENKKILDYYQNSW

-284 TFSKNIEIKLEKNY
+284 VFAKNIEIKLEKNY

-323 EATRGKG
+323 VATKGKG

-350 AIKSEIKLNKSTFK
+350 SIKSEIKLNKNTFK

-384 KEGIPYSIV
+384 KEGLPYNIV

-403 IKDVLAYLTL
+403 IKDVLAYLKL
-413 VANSNDDVALR
+413 VANTSDDIALK

-438 IKMFVELASK
+438 IKMFIELAAKNKS
-448 KKISLFDSLEFCRD
+448 SLFDSLEKCREI
-462 LKLRGK
+462 KLRGK
-468 QQDSIESFHASIKKF
+468 QQDSIENFHASITKF
-483 SSLLETLDPK
+483 SNLLETLDPK

-509 KNNPVEQDRY
+509 KNNPAEQDRY
-519 DNIQELKASVDKF
+519 NNIQELKASVDKF
-532 SDQVGGNLR
+532 SDQTGGNLK

-554 EWDDKDNSITL
+554 DWDDKENSITL
-565 MTVHAAKGLEFPTVF
+565 MTVHAAKGLEFSTVF
-580 IAGLEQGLFPLVRID
+580 VAGLEQGLFPLVRID

-616 DQVYLLNAKYRRRF
+616 NQVYLLNAKYRRRF

-642 FLNEIDEDVIKV
+642 FLDEIDGNVIKV
-654 KSYKSV
+654 KAYKSV
-660 YTRRIVGTGEQ
+660 YTRRVVGTGSK

-697 GIGTIL
+697 GVGTIL
-703 VLSGSGENQKVGVE
+703 VLSGTGENQKVGVE

>member
-1 MRISVSLTR
+1 MNLKDLNAQQLKAVQTVNKPVLVFAGAGSGKTR
-10 RFLLFLCFLVSINLI
+10 
-25 AQNVPPSITDP
+25 
-36 EELRA
+36 
-41 TQIERQKVF
+41 
-50 DSIIEDPTNL
+50 
-60 ENLLK
+60 
-65 TFFEMHDP
+65 
-73 TQENRQGNDIGVQ
+73 
-86 YRSVV
+86 V
-91 LTSSKEEILL
+91 LTYKVWHLIKEKLFKPEEILAL
-101 ANKVK
+101 TFTNKAASEMKSRIQESISCEGVNVGTFHSIGARMLRMHISALDEEYNSSFTIYDTSDQK
-106 NKYQSLLKEK
+106 AV
-116 GFGPIKTKIKELTNF
+116 IKEVV
-131 YLAENYHQDYYK
+131 EN
-143 LNPNN
+143 LNLSEFKELNVSFLK
-148 GYCAYVI
+148 AQ
-155 APKIDK
+155 IDK
-161 FKNDNLSIKDVESKA
+161 FKNDNISIDKVESEA

-188 KAYCEKLKSNNAL
+188 RAYCDRLKSNNAL
-201 DFNDLILLP
+201 DFNDLLLLP

-215 ENAKILNFYQSTW
+215 ENAKILNLYQKTW
-228 KYVLVDEFQD
+228 KYVLVDDFED

-245 IVSLLAGKHQNITV
+245 IVSLLAGKHKNITV

-270 RGANIDNILTNFQD
+270 RGANIDNILTNFQE
-284 TFSKNIEIKLEKNY
+284 TFAKNIEIKLEKNY

-330 EKISLISTGSDE
+330 DKISLISTGSDE

-350 AIKSEIKLNKSTFK
+350 SIKSEIKLNKNTFK

-384 KEGIPYSIV
+384 KEGLPYNIV
-393 GGTKFYDRKE
+393 GETKFYDRKE

-413 VANSNDDVALR
+413 VANNNDDIALK

-438 IKMFVELASK
+438 INIFVDLAAK
-448 KKISLFDSLEFCRD
+448 KKISLFESLEFCRD

-468 QQDSIESFHASIKKF
+468 QQDSIENFYNSIKKF
-483 SSLLETLDPK
+483 SNLLETLDPK
-493 ELLRTLL
+493 ELIRTLL

-509 KNNPVEQDRY
+509 KNNPAEQDRY

-532 SDQVGGNLR
+532 SDQIGGNLK

-554 EWDDKDNSITL
+554 EWDDKENSITL

-580 IAGLEQGLFPLVRID
+580 VSGLEQGLFPLVRID

-616 DQVYLLNAKYRRRF
+616 NQVYLLNAKYRRRF
-630 GAMNTTSFVQSD
+630 GAMNTTSFIQSD

-660 YTRRIVGTGEQ
+660 YTKRIVGTGRE

-697 GIGTIL
+697 GVGTIL
-703 VLSGSGENQKVGVE
+703 VLSGTGENQKVGVE

>member
-1 MRISVSLTR
+1 MNLKDLNAQQLKAVQTVNKPVLVFAGAGSGKTR
-10 RFLLFLCFLVSINLI
+10 
-25 AQNVPPSITDP
+25 
-36 EELRA
+36 
-41 TQIERQKVF
+41 
-50 DSIIEDPTNL
+50 
-60 ENLLK
+60 
-65 TFFEMHDP
+65 
-73 TQENRQGNDIGVQ
+73 
-86 YRSVV
+86 V
-91 LTSSKEEILL
+91 LTYKVWHLIKEKLFKPEEILAL
-101 ANKVK
+101 TFTNKAASEMKSRIQESISCEGVNVGTFHSIGARMLRMHISALDEEYNSSFTIYDTSDQK
-106 NKYQSLLKEK
+106 AV
-116 GFGPIKTKIKELTNF
+116 IKEVV
-131 YLAENYHQDYYK
+131 EN
-143 LNPNN
+143 LNLSEFKELNVSFLK
-148 GYCAYVI
+148 AQ
-155 APKIDK
+155 IDK
-161 FKNDNLSIKDVESKA
+161 FKNDNISIDKVESEA

-188 KAYCEKLKSNNAL
+188 RAYCDRLKSNNAL
-201 DFNDLILLP
+201 DFNDLLLLP

-215 ENAKILNFYQSTW
+215 ENAKILNLYQKTW

-245 IVSLLAGKHQNITV
+245 IVSLLAGKHKNITV

-270 RGANIDNILTNFQD
+270 RGANIDNILTNFQE
-284 TFSKNIEIKLEKNY
+284 TFAKNIEIKLEKNY

-330 EKISLISTGSDE
+330 DKISLISTGSDE

-350 AIKSEIKLNKSTFK
+350 SIKSEIKLNKNTFK

-384 KEGIPYSIV
+384 KEGLPYNIV

-413 VANSNDDVALR
+413 VANNNDDIALK

-438 IKMFVELASK
+438 INIFVDLAAK
-448 KKISLFDSLEFCRD
+448 KKISLFESLEFCRD

-468 QQDSIESFHASIKKF
+468 QQDSIENFYNSIKKF
-483 SSLLETLDPK
+483 SNLLETLDPK
-493 ELLRTLL
+493 ELMRTLL

-509 KNNPVEQDRY
+509 KNNPAEQDRY

-532 SDQVGGNLR
+532 SDQIGGNLK

-554 EWDDKDNSITL
+554 EWDDKENSITL

-580 IAGLEQGLFPLVRID
+580 VSGLEQGLFPLVRID
-595 DGPDQMEEERRLF
+595 DGPDQIEEERRLF

-616 DQVYLLNAKYRRRF
+616 NQVYLLNAKYRRRF
-630 GAMNTTSFVQSD
+630 GAMNTTSFIQSD

-660 YTRRIVGTGEQ
+660 YTKRIVGTGRE
-671 KKIQISRTVTE
+671 KKIQISRIVTE

-697 GIGTIL
+697 GVGTIL
-703 VLSGSGENQKVGVE
+703 VLSGTGENQKVGVE

>member
-1 MRISVSLTR
+1 MNLKDLNAQQLKAVQTVNKPVLVFAGAGSGKTR
-10 RFLLFLCFLVSINLI
+10 
-25 AQNVPPSITDP
+25 
-36 EELRA
+36 
-41 TQIERQKVF
+41 
-50 DSIIEDPTNL
+50 
-60 ENLLK
+60 
-65 TFFEMHDP
+65 
-73 TQENRQGNDIGVQ
+73 
-86 YRSVV
+86 V
-91 LTSSKEEILL
+91 LTYKVWHLIKEKLFKPEEILAL
-101 ANKVK
+101 TFTNKAASEMKSRIQESISCEGVNVGTFHSIGARMLRMHISALDEEYNSSFTIYDTSDQK
-106 NKYQSLLKEK
+106 AV
-116 GFGPIKTKIKELTNF
+116 IKEVV
-131 YLAENYHQDYYK
+131 EN
-143 LNPNN
+143 LNLSEFKELNVSFLK
-148 GYCAYVI
+148 AQ
-155 APKIDK
+155 IDK
-161 FKNDNLSIKDVESKA
+161 FKNDNISIDKVESEA
-176 QTFEDE
+176 QSFEDE

-188 KAYCEKLKSNNAL
+188 RAYCDRLKSNNAL
-201 DFNDLILLP
+201 DFNDLLLLP

-215 ENAKILNFYQSTW
+215 ENAKILNLYQKTW

-245 IVSLLAGKHQNITV
+245 IVSLLAGKHKNITV

-270 RGANIDNILTNFQD
+270 RGANIDNILTNFQE
-284 TFSKNIEIKLEKNY
+284 TFAKNIEIKLEKNY

-330 EKISLISTGSDE
+330 DKISLISTGSDE

-350 AIKSEIKLNKSTFK
+350 SIKSEIKLNKNTFK

-384 KEGIPYSIV
+384 KEGLPYNIV

-413 VANSNDDVALR
+413 VANNNDDIALK

-438 IKMFVELASK
+438 INIFVDLAAK
-448 KKISLFDSLEFCRD
+448 KKISLFESLEFCRD

-468 QQDSIESFHASIKKF
+468 QQDSIENFYNSIKKF
-483 SSLLETLDPK
+483 SNLLETLDPK
-493 ELLRTLL
+493 ELMRTLL

-509 KNNPVEQDRY
+509 KNNPAEQDRY

-532 SDQVGGNLR
+532 SDQIGGNLK

-554 EWDDKDNSITL
+554 EWDDKENSITL

-580 IAGLEQGLFPLVRID
+580 VSGLEQGLFPLVRID

-616 DQVYLLNAKYRRRF
+616 NQVYLLNAKYRRRF
-630 GAMNTTSFVQSD
+630 GAMNTTSFIQSD

-660 YTRRIVGTGEQ
+660 YTKRIVGTGRE

-697 GIGTIL
+697 GVGTIL
-703 VLSGSGENQKVGVE
+703 VLSGTGENQKVGVE

>member
-1 MRISVSLTR
+1 MKLQDLNTQQLKAVQTVNKPVLVFAGAGSGKTRVLTYK
-10 RFLLFLCFLVSINLI
+10 VWHLI
-25 AQNVPPSITDP
+25 
-36 EELRA
+36 
-41 TQIERQKVF
+41 K
-50 DSIIEDPTNL
+50 
-60 ENLLK
+60 ENLFK
-65 TFFEMHDP
+65 P
-73 TQENRQGNDIGVQ
+73 N
-86 YRSVV
+86 
-91 LTSSKEEILL
+91 EILAL
-101 ANKVK
+101 TFTNKAAAEMKVRIQESISCDGV
-106 NKYQSLLKEK
+106 NVGTFHSIGARMLRMHIASLNDNYNSSFTIYDTVDQKSV
-116 GFGPIKTKIKELTNF
+116 IKEVI
-131 YLAENYHQDYYK
+131 EN
-143 LNPNN
+143 LNLSEFKELNI
-148 GYCAYVI
+148 GFL
-155 APKIDK
+155 KMQIDK
-161 FKNDNLSIKDVESKA
+161 FKNANLSIKDIESKA

-182 KIVEVY
+182 KIAEVY
-188 KAYCEKLKSNNAL
+188 KAYCDTLKSNNAL
-201 DFNDLILLP
+201 DFNDLLLLP

-215 ENAKILNFYQSTW
+215 ENKKILDYYQNSW

-284 TFSKNIEIKLEKNY
+284 VFAKNIEIKLEKNY

-323 EATRGKG
+323 VATKGKG

-350 AIKSEIKLNKSTFK
+350 SIKSEIKLNKNTFK

-384 KEGIPYSIV
+384 KEGLPYNIV

-403 IKDVLAYLTL
+403 IKDVLAYLKL
-413 VANSNDDVALR
+413 VANTSDDIALK

-438 IKMFVELASK
+438 IKMFIELAAKNKS
-448 KKISLFDSLEFCRD
+448 SFFDSLEKCREI
-462 LKLRGK
+462 KLRGK
-468 QQDSIESFHASIKKF
+468 QQDSIENFHASITKF
-483 SSLLETLDPK
+483 SNLLETLDPK

-509 KNNPVEQDRY
+509 KNNPAEQDRY
-519 DNIQELKASVDKF
+519 NNIQELKASVDKF
-532 SDQVGGNLR
+532 SDQTGGNLK

-554 EWDDKDNSITL
+554 DWDDKENSITL
-565 MTVHAAKGLEFPTVF
+565 MTVHAAKGLEFSTVF
-580 IAGLEQGLFPLVRID
+580 VAGLEQGLFPLVRID

-616 DQVYLLNAKYRRRF
+616 NQVYLLNAKYRRRF

-642 FLNEIDEDVIKV
+642 FLDEIDENVIKV
-654 KSYKSV
+654 KAYKSV
-660 YTRRIVGTGEQ
+660 YTRRVVGTGSK

-697 GIGTIL
+697 GVGTIL
-703 VLSGSGENQKVGVE
+703 VLSGTGENQKVGVE

>member
-1 MRISVSLTR
+1 MKLQDLNTQQLKAVQTVNKPVLVFAGAGSGKTRVLTYK
-10 RFLLFLCFLVSINLI
+10 VWHLI
-25 AQNVPPSITDP
+25 
-36 EELRA
+36 
-41 TQIERQKVF
+41 K
-50 DSIIEDPTNL
+50 
-60 ENLLK
+60 ENLFK
-65 TFFEMHDP
+65 P
-73 TQENRQGNDIGVQ
+73 N
-86 YRSVV
+86 
-91 LTSSKEEILL
+91 EILAL
-101 ANKVK
+101 TFTNKAAAEMKVRIQESISCDGV
-106 NKYQSLLKEK
+106 NVGTFHSIGARMLRMHIASLNDNYNSSFTIYDTVDQKSV
-116 GFGPIKTKIKELTNF
+116 IKEVI
-131 YLAENYHQDYYK
+131 EN
-143 LNPNN
+143 LNLSEFKELNI
-148 GYCAYVI
+148 VFL
-155 APKIDK
+155 KMQIDK
-161 FKNDNLSIKDVESKA
+161 FKNANLSIKDIESKA

-182 KIVEVY
+182 KIAEVY
-188 KAYCEKLKSNNAL
+188 KAYCDTLKSNNAL
-201 DFNDLILLP
+201 DFNDLLLLP

-215 ENAKILNFYQSTW
+215 ENKKILDYYQNSW

-284 TFSKNIEIKLEKNY
+284 VFAKNIEIKLEKNY

-323 EATRGKG
+323 VATKGKG

-350 AIKSEIKLNKSTFK
+350 SIKSEIKLNKNTFK

-384 KEGIPYSIV
+384 KEGLPYNIV

-403 IKDVLAYLTL
+403 IKDVLAYLKL
-413 VANSNDDVALR
+413 VANTSDDIALK

-438 IKMFVELASK
+438 IKMFIELAAKNKS
-448 KKISLFDSLEFCRD
+448 SLFDSLEKCREI
-462 LKLRGK
+462 KLRGK
-468 QQDSIESFHASIKKF
+468 QQDSIENFHASITKF
-483 SSLLETLDPK
+483 SNLLETLDPK

-509 KNNPVEQDRY
+509 KNNPAEQDRY
-519 DNIQELKASVDKF
+519 NNIQELKASVDKF
-532 SDQVGGNLR
+532 SDQTGGNLK

-554 EWDDKDNSITL
+554 DWDDKENSITL
-565 MTVHAAKGLEFPTVF
+565 MTVHAAKGLEFSTVF
-580 IAGLEQGLFPLVRID
+580 VAGLEQGLFPLIRID

-616 DQVYLLNAKYRRRF
+616 NQVFLLNAKYRRRF

-642 FLNEIDEDVIKV
+642 FLDEIDENVIKV
-654 KSYKSV
+654 KAYKSV
-660 YTRRIVGTGEQ
+660 YTRRVVGTGSK

-697 GIGTIL
+697 GVGTIL
-703 VLSGSGENQKVGVE
+703 VLSGTGENQKVGVE